1 MVENRE
7 PLLRPDDA
15 LEAFEKGRYSVALL
29 DLGVPGTPGDQLA
42 RAMKDIDPDFVAILI
57 TGWEIV
63 KGDPRLD
70 VFDHHIQKPF
80 GFMEI
85 QELVSNCIE
94 CWHASR

>member
-1 MVENRE
+1 
-7 PLLRPDDA
+7 
-15 LEAFEKGRYSVALL
+15 
-29 DLGVPGTPGDQLA
+29 
-42 RAMKDIDPDFVAILI
+42 MKEIDPDFVAILI

-63 KGDPRLD
+63 EGDPRLD

-85 QELVSNCIE
+85 QELVSNCFE